1 MTKQEILEKIEPLF
15 FQKSF
20 KEISMQE
27 IADTLEMKKASLY
40 YHFPSKEALI
50 WEVIEK
56 SFQDYLYFVKII
68 IKKSSDDYKKS
79 SICELIQRFIS
90 FPEKNK
96 NIFSIISQNGF
107 KENDQINALI
117 ETKQQIIFDMIQIY
131 MLEQFEFSK
140 TKTYLFL
147 ETLKDFWRKTNDFSQ
162 YQLKSEEVIEE
173 IYDLFFK

>member
-1 MTKQEILEKIEPLF
+1 
-15 FQKSF
+15 
-20 KEISMQE
+20 
-27 IADTLEMKKASLY
+27 
-40 YHFPSKEALI
+40 
-50 WEVIEK
+50 VIEK

-107 KENDQINALI
+107 KENDEINTLVQ
-117 ETKQQIIFDMIQIY
+117 EKQKIIFEMIQSY
-131 MLEQFEFSK
+131 MAEQFDFSK

-147 ETLKDFWRKTNDFSQ
+147 ETLKDF
-162 YQLKSEEVIEE
+162 
-173 IYDLFFK
+173 